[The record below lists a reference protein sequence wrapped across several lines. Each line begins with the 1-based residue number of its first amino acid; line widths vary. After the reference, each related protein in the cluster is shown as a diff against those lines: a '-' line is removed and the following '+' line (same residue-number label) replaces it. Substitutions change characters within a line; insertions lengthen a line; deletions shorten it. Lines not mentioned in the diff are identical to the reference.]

1 MGEYYSIIENNSY
14 IWLERT
20 GGEERGGGMEKVE
33 EEGGDLCS
41 LNNCIKCKVHQS
53 NAIFG
58 RNVSYEGGGKAGK
71 GE

>member
-1 MGEYYSIIENNSY
+1 MEKVEEEGG
-14 IWLERT
+14 
-20 GGEERGGGMEKVE
+20 GGEGKGRVE

-58 RNVSYEGGGKAGK
+58 RNVSYEEGGGKAGK

>member
-1 MGEYYSIIENNSY
+1 
-14 IWLERT
+14 
-20 GGEERGGGMEKVE
+20 MEKVE

-58 RNVSYEGGGKAGK
+58 RNVSYEGGGQGRQRGVISKPCMVQLINALLQILLSVV
-71 GE
+71 